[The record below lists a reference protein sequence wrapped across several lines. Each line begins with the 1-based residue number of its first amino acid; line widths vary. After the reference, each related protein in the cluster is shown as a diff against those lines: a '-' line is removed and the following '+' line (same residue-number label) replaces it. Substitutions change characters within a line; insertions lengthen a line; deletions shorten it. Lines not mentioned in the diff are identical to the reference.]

1 MYLLLV
7 LEEDQSAD
15 RKIAE
20 QRVLGLEPAPN
31 SYTLHW
37 RVEQTTIQ
45 PADDG

>member
-1 MYLLLV
+1 MYLFLV
-7 LEEDQSAD
+7 LEEDQSSN
-15 RKIAE
+15 RKIAG

-31 SYTLHW
+31 SSTLHW